1 MTPDKARTHRGEPYS
16 PGYVN
21 NLYRGLKQFYVWRT
35 ETEDIDN
42 PMARMKP
49 PKVDDKI
56 VPVPQDDE
64 VAAILKPVERAKD
77 FNSRREHAILRL
89 FLSSGMR
96 LAELHGLTADD
107 FAIKNGR
114 VRVLGKGNKERMAKF
129 DFKTAAAI
137 NQYPRVRT
145 LHKQQ
150 NGRNPSC

>member
-49 PKVDDKI
+49 PKVDDKL

-89 FLSSGMR
+89 LLSSGMR

-107 FAIKNGR
+107 FAIKKRAGAGAR
-114 VRVLGKGNKERMAKF
+114 QGQQGTDGQVRLQDRRRDQPVPAGAHVAQAAER
-129 DFKTAAAI
+129 
-137 NQYPRVRT
+137 P
-145 LHKQQ
+145 
-150 NGRNPSC
+150 NPSC